1 MEYGIAKEKEMER
14 ETVLGR
20 GQWKECRFRERKM
33 DGEPMLGR
41 GRWRIN
47 TAREG
52 KEEDRDYAGEGKME
66 EELKLGEERW
76 RDS

>member
-1 MEYGIAKEKEMER
+1 
-14 ETVLGR
+14 
-20 GQWKECRFRERKM
+20 M

-66 EELKLGEERW
+66 EELKLGEGRW
-76 RDS
+76 RDSRC